1 MEFETAA
8 APRGMQNLQFNPDRF
23 PHATLRA
30 FNKFIE
36 QYEFWYEAQYP
47 EPPKHAIEACI
58 TKWTATAKEE
68 STYADME
75 FIKNTWIS
83 KDKVKKLHVLFAT
96 VRFVQ
101 DWKTA
106 EPNEVLSRDCT
117 WHYFL
122 QKL

>member
-8 APRGMQNLQFNPDRF
+8 APRGIQNLQFNPDRF

-36 QYEFWYEAQYP
+36 
-47 EPPKHAIEACI
+47 PPKHAIEACI
-58 TKWTATAKEE
+58 TKWTAATKEK

-83 KDKVKKLHVLFAT
+83 KDKVKKLHVFFAT
-96 VRFVQ
+96 VRLVQ

-117 WHYFL
+117 WYYFL